1 LLEKDAPMD
10 IEQIRAWAEAAERTH
25 LADSAAIEA
34 WHILGAQCRFIK
46 TLPAAASVLD
56 VGAGDGSLQIYRT
69 WPPPPRPDLTMF
81 AFAIERGDM
90 FDRYD
95 GYELGSWPDVKPDF
109 GGRQFDAVFAANFI
123 EHIDQPIEFIRWA
136 VNRLTLRGRIFLEW
150 PRSESLTLPTAP
162 ELHVVGLDVMTGNYL
177 DDATHRHEP
186 PSARAV
192 HGALTAAGLRIESAG
207 ITRVPF
213 LEDHLLAIGKS
224 ADDKVSR
231 TLAYWSF
238 TSWCQYTVA
247 QRVGT
252 PFGQRP

>member
-1 LLEKDAPMD
+1 MRSLPQTSSSTSISRLSLYAGLSTAS
-10 IEQIRAWAEAAERTH
+10 RC
-25 LADSAAIEA
+25 AD
-34 WHILGAQCRFIK
+34 
-46 TLPAAASVLD
+46 
-56 VGAGDGSLQIYRT
+56 
-69 WPPPPRPDLTMF
+69 
-81 AFAIERGDM
+81 
-90 FDRYD
+90 
-95 GYELGSWPDVKPDF
+95 
-109 GGRQFDAVFAANFI
+109 
-123 EHIDQPIEFIRWA
+123 
-136 VNRLTLRGRIFLEW
+136 RIFLEW

-192 HGALTAAGLRIESAG
+192 HCELTAAGLRIESAG

-213 LEDHLLAIGKS
+213 LEDHLLAIGRS
-224 ADDKVSR
+224 TDDKVSR

-238 TSWCQYTVA
+238 TSWCQYTLA